1 MIHITLVLDL
11 RVLNRCVVKQHTIER
26 TMHCLLCKNCPNP
39 QSITKVLYILE
50 RVVLW
55 LLSLHITHNNGVQA
69 LQNSYDDC
77 VKEDAELEGL
87 CLFFIC
93 LNQRRFFHVWLT
105 YQLLYRGFWRRKGY
119 IALKKLAWI
128 FLKYLL
134 ALQTVTL

>member
-93 LNQRRFFHVWLT
+93 LNQRRFFHVWLASI
-105 YQLLYRGFWRRKGY
+105 QGFLEKKRLHS
-119 IALKKLAWI
+119 LKKISLDVS
-128 FLKYLL
+128 KYLL